1 MITELSATDVA
12 DFRASIRA
20 AIAGSGKSLA
30 HVRDLM
36 ATQEGF
42 SREEW
47 LKIERDLE
55 LVGIPLAADYGGS
68 ELSHHELGY
77 AIEEAGYAAACLP
90 LFATAALSVPL
101 LQALEDADVLSE
113 LGPDLISGRRTAT
126 VALAEADGVWE
137 LSSVATTAVR
147 DGDKWRL
154 SGQKNFVVD
163 GATADVV
170 LVVARDAS
178 GFGVYLIDEGAGA
191 TTEPLVTLDQ
201 TRKMATVTLDGAVAR
216 RIGTGDSSS
225 AIEAAT
231 AVSRALLA
239 AEQVGGA
246 QRCLDMTVEYVKT
259 RFQFG
264 RAIGSFQAIKQR
276 LADMLI
282 QVESARSAAYAALRA
297 VSDGDADSA
306 SVARIAALTASE
318 AFEFAAAQTI
328 QLHGGIGFTWEHD
341 AHIFYKRAKT
351 SAKLL
356 GSADSHVEC
365 LSTFVESKLE

>member
-1 MITELSATDVA
+1 MSELSAGDVA
-12 DFRASIRA
+12 DFRASTRA
-20 AIAGSGKSLA
+20 AIAGSGESLER
-30 HVRDLM
+30 VRGLM
-36 ATQEGF
+36 ATKEGF

-55 LVGIPLAADYGGS
+55 LVGISLAADYGGS

-77 AIEEAGYAAACLP
+77 AMEEAGYAAACLP
-90 LFATAALSVPL
+90 LFGTAALAVPL
-101 LQALEDADVLSE
+101 LQALEDADVLHE
-113 LGPDLISGRRTAT
+113 LAPDLISGRRTAT

-137 LSSVATTAVR
+137 LSSVATTAAR
-147 DGDKWRL
+147 DGNQWRL
-154 SGQKNFVVD
+154 SGQKSFVVD

-178 GFGVYLIDEGAGA
+178 GFGVYLIDQGAGV
-191 TTEPLVTLDQ
+191 TKESLVTLDQ
-201 TRKMATVTLDGAVAR
+201 TRKMATLALDGAAAR

-306 SVARIAALTASE
+306 SIARIAGLTASE

-356 GSADSHVEC
+356 GSVDSHVER